1 MYKLITLCGSDFWKI
16 CMRSFYWK
24 VFATS
29 HQFYWFAILILI
41 QPINNAWI
49 FTTTT
54 NANFIQRNLTKLNFV
69 GGKKFKHFLNSSLRM
84 FDHLYQRFCWIF
96 LIRSFENLNRFI
108 KFILT
113 KEKLDWIFSQ
123 CKCSNSFSGFKILM
137 RKIGFYSFFLLQSLR
152 DIFKNFADIQLVNHF
167 SKVFCL
173 QKFSS
178 LICFR
183 SVSLLSIF
191 WPSKK
196 NSHEKFMPTVCL
208 FEITFELVNFIIIC
222 HKFKRNK
229 WKNSQI
235 STERI
240 PRVWNYSWKLWY
252 FNCCHRYDMCKSCE
266 WKWDGRLNSN

>member
-1 MYKLITLCGSDFWKI
+1 M
-16 CMRSFYWK
+16 
-24 VFATS
+24 
-29 HQFYWFAILILI
+29 ILI

-69 GGKKFKHFLNSSLRM
+69 EEKKFKHFLNSSLRM

-96 LIRSFENLNRFI
+96 LIRSFENLNRFM

-137 RKIGFYSFFLLQSLR
+137 RKIDFYSFFLLQSLR
-152 DIFKNFADIQLVNHF
+152 DSDKRLYYIFKNFADIQLVNHF

-178 LICFR
+178 LLWFR

-191 WPSKK
+191 WPFKK
-196 NSHEKFMPTVCL
+196 NAHEKFMPTVCL
-208 FEITFELVNFIIIC
+208 FEITFELVI
-222 HKFKRNK
+222 
-229 WKNSQI
+229 
-235 STERI
+235 
-240 PRVWNYSWKLWY
+240 L
-252 FNCCHRYDMCKSCE
+252 
-266 WKWDGRLNSN
+266 